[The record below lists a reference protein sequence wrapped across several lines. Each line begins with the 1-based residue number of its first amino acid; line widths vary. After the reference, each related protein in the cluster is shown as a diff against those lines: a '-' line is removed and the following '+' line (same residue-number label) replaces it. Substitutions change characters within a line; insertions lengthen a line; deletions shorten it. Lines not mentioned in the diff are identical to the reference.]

1 MDFMDVLEAKVGQVC
16 ERLEETLEQVQA
28 LKARIAIL
36 EKENASLET
45 AASAPVPERDRWRE
59 ERDEIRARV
68 DGLIEKL
75 EALSLEA

>member
-1 MDFMDVLEAKVGQVC
+1 MDFMDALEEKVGQVC
-16 ERLEETLEQVQA
+16 ERLEETLEEVGA

-36 EKENASLET
+36 EKEKAAIET

-59 ERDEIRARV
+59 EREEIRTRV

-75 EALSLEA
+75 EALALEA